1 VASIVAFDA
10 SGNLVGDGDIKAQT
24 RQVLENIK
32 ELVFAAGGSLS
43 DVVYLTDFANYAGMN
58 EVYHEYFAEAPP
70 ARATVKVELFDPPPP
85 RGDRC
90 RRGVVVARL
99 LPLFVEPRFHS
110 CNRFA
115 DGGSLSSLQ
124 WLLERLGKAAPPAH
138 TRRACKFVSQNGHSN
153 SLPITPALRDS
164 RPWPKRQ
171 SCAEVPPRAASRCK
185 TLARITS

>member
-1 VASIVAFDA
+1 
-10 SGNLVGDGDIKAQT
+10 
-24 RQVLENIK
+24 
-32 ELVFAAGGSLS
+32 
-43 DVVYLTDFANYAGMN
+43 MN

-171 SCAEVPPRAASRCK
+171 SCAEVPPRGQSLQNAGAHHLLNNPIISALASVLKCKLKPTTAADVS
-185 TLARITS
+185 AFTSSLSAFTANTVNI